1 MRIKL
6 LAIFMKLQS
15 VCKNLNRSQRFFFW
29 GLIFLPPTLISLLV
43 DNKIIPI
50 ALLSFSLLLLLF
62 GIVSDLLIIYRKVWD
77 TIIGK
82 GVILISYAMC
92 TTISY
97 AFASQ
102 LVNEI
107 VAFDSSKLTSSITFT
122 SILLIPVFILGF
134 SFILLVGI
142 LVFGQ
147 FYILF
152 GSLSNNFNND
162 ECFKKLAFASA
173 ENYPKA
179 SFISRCAIYPIVVS
193 FFLFFGSDLMPAYG
207 KKIEYW
213 TSWFIYN
220 LEAVKHSRC
229 KVGDL
234 NSKVININDSEIII
248 VNEINGKFI
257 FTPAKCI
264 SKIE

>member
-1 MRIKL
+1 MRVKL
-6 LAIFMKLQS
+6 LVMFIKLQS
-15 VCKNLNRSQRFFFW
+15 LCKNLNRSQRFFFW
-29 GLIFLPPTLISLLV
+29 GFVFLPPTLISLPVNNKMIFLV
-43 DNKIIPI
+43 
-50 ALLSFSLLLLLF
+50 LLSISLLLLLS
-62 GIVSDLLIIYRKVWD
+62 GIISDLLIIYRKVWD

-92 TTISY
+92 TTIAY

-102 LVNEI
+102 LVNDI
-107 VAFDSSKLTSSITFT
+107 VTFDSSSLTNSITFT

-134 SFILLVGI
+134 SFILFIGI
-142 LVFGQ
+142 MIFGQ

-152 GSLSNNFNND
+152 GSLSKNLSND

-179 SFISRCAIYPIVVS
+179 SFISRCVIYPIVVS

-207 KKIEYW
+207 KKIESW

-229 KVGDL
+229 KVDDL
-234 NSKVININDSEIII
+234 KSKVININDNEIVIVSEI
-248 VNEINGKFI
+248 NDKFV
-257 FTPAKCI
+257 FTPTKCI

>member
-1 MRIKL
+1 MRAKL
-6 LAIFMKLQS
+6 LVIFMKLQS
-15 VCKNLNRSQRFFFW
+15 FCKNLNRSQRFFFW
-29 GLIFLPPTLISLLV
+29 GFIFLLPALISLLV
-43 DNKIIPI
+43 DNKIISL
-50 ALLSFSLLLLLF
+50 ALFSFSLLLLLF
-62 GIVSDLLIIYRKVWD
+62 GIVSDLLIIYRKVWS

-107 VAFDSSKLTSSITFT
+107 VTFDSSKLTSSITFT

-134 SFILLVGI
+134 SFVLLIGI

-152 GSLSNNFNND
+152 GSLSDNLNND
-162 ECFKKLAFASA
+162 ECFRTLAFASA
-173 ENYPKA
+173 ENYPKV
-179 SFISRCAIYPIVVS
+179 SFVSRCAIYPIVVS

-207 KKIEYW
+207 KKIESW
-213 TSWFIYN
+213 AGWFIYN
-220 LEAVKHSRC
+220 LEAVKYSRC
-229 KVGDL
+229 KVDDL

-248 VNEINGKFI
+248 VNKTNDKFI
-257 FTPAKCI
+257 FTPTKCI
-264 SKIE
+264 SRIE